1 MRWKR
6 IVIPAAAITAAGGTA
21 AAVAG
26 LYAVRKLTALLVRP
40 AVDLRDKVV
49 LITGG
54 SRGLGLAL
62 AREFAQAGCRI
73 AICARD
79 RHELDEAERRLH
91 GAAREV
97 APFVCDVTQRAD
109 VTGMIREVIEHF
121 GRIDILINNAGEIRV
136 APVESLDRDD
146 FESAMATMFWGPV
159 DMTLEVLPHMRRQRR
174 GHIVNVTA
182 IGGRVS
188 VPRMIPYCCA
198 KFAFVA
204 FSEGLAAELDR
215 EAIRVLTVVPG
226 LMRTGSYLQA
236 QFKGDA
242 ANEFTWF
249 GLAANLPGFS
259 VPAAYAARK
268 IRRAVEAGRFTL
280 TITWPA
286 KLLVRMQAMFP
297 EVTRH
302 LMAGVNEYVLPHPEG
317 TKTFVSG
324 KVLNESFKGIF
335 RLFTTLGRSAAS
347 ELNQG

>member
-1 MRWKR
+1 MGWKR
-6 IVIPAAAITAAGGTA
+6 IVIPAAVLTAAGGTA
-21 AAVAG
+21 ATLAG
-26 LYAVRKLTALLVRP
+26 LYGVRKLTALLLRP

-54 SRGLGLAL
+54 SRGLGLAM
-62 AREFAQAGCRI
+62 AREFARAGCRV

-79 RHELDEAERRLH
+79 RQELDEAERRL
-91 GAAREV
+91 REV
-97 APFVCDVTQRAD
+97 APDLATFVCDVTQRGEVAQMVRD
-109 VTGMIREVIEHF
+109 VAEHF
-121 GRIDILINNAGEIRV
+121 GSIDILINNAGEIRV
-136 APVESLDRDD
+136 APVESLDRGD
-146 FESAMATMFWGPV
+146 FEAAMATMFWGPV
-159 DMTLEVLPHMRRQRR
+159 DVTLEVLAHMRRQRR
-174 GHIVNVTA
+174 GHIVNVTS
-182 IGGRVS
+182 IGGRVA
-188 VPRMIPYCCA
+188 VPRLIPYCCA

-204 FSEGLAAELDR
+204 FSDGLASELDR
-215 EAIRVLTVVPG
+215 EGIRVLTVVPG

-242 ANEFTWF
+242 AHEFTWF
-249 GLAANLPGFS
+249 GLAANLPGFTA
-259 VPAAYAARK
+259 PAQYAARK

-286 KLLVRMQAMFP
+286 KILLRAQAMFP

-317 TKTFVSG
+317 SKTLIAG
-324 KVLNESFKGIF
+324 RVLNESFKGVF

>member
-6 IVIPAAAITAAGGTA
+6 IVIPAAAVTAAGGTA

-54 SRGLGLAL
+54 SRGLGLAM
-62 AREFAQAGCRI
+62 AREFAQAGCRL

-91 GAAREV
+91 GVAREV

-109 VTGMIREVIEHF
+109 VAGMVRDVIDHF

-136 APVESLDRDD
+136 APVESLDRAD

-159 DMTLEVLPHMRRQRR
+159 DMTLEVLPHMRRQRG
-174 GHIVNVTA
+174 GHIVNVTS
-182 IGGRVS
+182 IGGRIS
-188 VPRMIPYCCA
+188 VPRLIPYCCA

-204 FSEGLAAELDR
+204 FSDGLAAELDR
-215 EAIRVLTVVPG
+215 ERIRVLTVVPG

-242 ANEFTWF
+242 AHEFTWF
-249 GLAANLPGFS
+249 GLAANLPGFTA
-259 VPAAYAARK
+259 PAAYAARK

-286 KLLVRMQAMFP
+286 KLLVGMQAMFP

-324 KVLNESFKGIF
+324 KVLNESFRGIF